1 MQLSFQAIGT
11 QWLIDIPSLPEG
23 MSSDSLLKK
32 ILDRIEEF
40 DRNYSRFR
48 TDSLVTQMS
57 KHAGTY
63 QLPEDGKTLMDSYEQ
78 FYQATNGAVTPLIGN
93 VMEQAGYDASYSL
106 EPGQLSAPLFWG
118 EALEYNYPTLEIK
131 QAVLLDFGA
140 AGKGYLVDIISQL
153 LESERV
159 TQYCVDASGDIFC
172 RDLEIKVGLENPT
185 DPTQAIGI
193 VNLNNQSLC
202 ASSGNRRK
210 WAEYNHIIDPTTL
223 KSPDNILG
231 TWAIADTGIR
241 ADGLATC
248 LYFSPAERLKS
259 QFEFEYLI
267 LYKGHR
273 VEKSPGFPAELFFAQ

>member
-11 QWLIDIPSLPEG
+11 EWLIDIPSLPEG
-23 MSSDSLLKK
+23 VSSDSLLEK
-32 ILDRIEEF
+32 ILGRIEEF

-48 TDSLVTQMS
+48 ADSLVTQMS
-57 KHAGTY
+57 KHARAY
-63 QLPEDGKTLMDSYEQ
+63 QLPEDGKILMDSYEQ
-78 FYQATNGAVTPLIGN
+78 FYQATAGAVTPMIGN
-93 VMEQAGYDASYSL
+93 TLEEAGYDSSYSL
-106 EPGQLSAPLFWG
+106 KPGKLNAPLFWG
-118 EALEYNYPTLEIK
+118 EAMEYDFPILKIK
-131 QAVLLDFGA
+131 QPVLLDFGA

-153 LESERV
+153 LESERI

-172 RDLEIKVGLENPT
+172 RNLEMKVGLENPT

-223 KSPDNILG
+223 KSPDNILA
-231 TWAIADTGIR
+231 TWAIANTGIM

-248 LYFSPAERLKS
+248 LYFVPAERLKS